1 MKENP
6 VLEYCRYIILPAV
19 GKFHLD
25 KPEKFGGGRTVYIT
39 YETLEKDYAE
49 GKIIPGDLKYSV
61 SNHLN
66 DLLDPV
72 RNHFKN
78 DPYAKK
84 ILDLVK
90 SYQVTR

>member
-1 MKENP
+1 M
-6 VLEYCRYIILPAV
+6 EYCRYIIIPAV
-19 GKFHLD
+19 GHFNLE
-25 KPEKFGGGRTVYIT
+25 KPEKFGGGKTLYNS
-39 YETLEKDYAE
+39 YELLEKDYSE
-49 GKIIPGDLKYSV
+49 GKIFPGDLKFSA

-84 ILDLVK
+84 ILELVR